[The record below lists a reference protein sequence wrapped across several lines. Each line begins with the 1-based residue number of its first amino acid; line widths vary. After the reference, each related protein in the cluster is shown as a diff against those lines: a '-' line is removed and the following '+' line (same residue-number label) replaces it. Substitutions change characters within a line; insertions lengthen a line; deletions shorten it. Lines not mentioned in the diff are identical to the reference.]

1 MTATCQAAPG
11 LKSISFISTINKPL
25 RFSGAN
31 VCCSQKLIITLLDYQ
46 PVIYINYLHMIR
58 GIIVEDERHSRET
71 LRGMLDR
78 YCKNVEIVAETDS
91 YRGGLKE
98 IREHN
103 PDVVFLDIQMPDGS
117 GFRMLEELDEIN
129 FEIIFTTA
137 FDQFA
142 IKAIK
147 YSALDYLLK
156 PIDPEELVRALKKV
170 ETKLSDQ
177 KMNQNIQVLLD
188 NIKARD
194 ADPHK
199 IILSTSEKIHII
211 ETDHIIR
218 CESDNYY
225 TNFFLSDG
233 KKILVSKTLKEN
245 EQLLSDHNFIRPHK
259 SHLVNVKF
267 IKGFLKY
274 DGGYIEM
281 TDGSRIPV
289 SRRKREKII
298 EVITHL

>member
-1 MTATCQAAPG
+1 MTVNLFRFET
-11 LKSISFISTINKPL
+11 KFIFTEISL
-25 RFSGAN
+25 
-31 VCCSQKLIITLLDYQ
+31 SQYTHLSNEK
-46 PVIYINYLHMIR
+46 MIR
-58 GIIVEDERHSRET
+58 GIIVEDEKHSRET
-71 LRGMLDR
+71 LRGMLER
-78 YCKNVEIVAETDS
+78 YCRNVVIVAEADG
-91 YRGGLKE
+91 YRSGVQAV
-98 IREHN
+98 REYH

-117 GFRMLEELDEIN
+117 GFRMLEELDQIT
-129 FEIIFTTA
+129 FQIIFTTA

-156 PIDPEELVRALKKV
+156 PIDPEELVNAVKKV
-170 ETKLSDQ
+170 ETTISNHLV
-177 KMNQNIQVLLD
+177 NQNIQVLLE
-188 NIKARD
+188 NIKSKE

-199 IILSTSEKIHII
+199 IVLSTSDKIHIL
-211 ETDHIIR
+211 ETDQILR

-225 TNFFLSDG
+225 TNFFLLDG

-245 EQLLSDHNFIRPHK
+245 EELLGSHNFIRPHK
-259 SHLVNVKF
+259 SHLVNVKY
-267 IKGFLKY
+267 IKGFLRH

-298 EVITHL
+298 EIITHL

>member
-1 MTATCQAAPG
+1 
-11 LKSISFISTINKPL
+11 
-25 RFSGAN
+25 
-31 VCCSQKLIITLLDYQ
+31 
-46 PVIYINYLHMIR
+46 MIR

-78 YCKNVEIVAETDS
+78 YCKNVEVIAEADS
-91 YRGGLKE
+91 YRSGLQE
-98 IREHN
+98 IREHH

-117 GFRMLEELDEIN
+117 GFRMLEELDEID

-156 PIDPEELVRALKKV
+156 PIDPEELVNALKKV
-170 ETKLSDQ
+170 ENKLSNQ
-177 KMNQNIQVLLD
+177 KVNQNIQVLLD

-211 ETDHIIR
+211 ETDQILR

-225 TNFFLSDG
+225 TNFFLADG
-233 KKILVSKTLKEN
+233 KKILISKTLKEN

-259 SHLVNVKF
+259 SHLVNVKY

-298 EVITHL
+298 EVIMHL

>member
-1 MTATCQAAPG
+1 
-11 LKSISFISTINKPL
+11 
-25 RFSGAN
+25 
-31 VCCSQKLIITLLDYQ
+31 
-46 PVIYINYLHMIR
+46 MIR
-58 GIIVEDERHSRET
+58 GIIIEDEKHSRET
-71 LRGMLDR
+71 LNGMIDR
-78 YCKNVEIVAETDS
+78 YCKNVSIIAEAES
-91 YRGGLKE
+91 YRGGLE
-98 IREHN
+98 VIREHQ
-103 PDVVFLDIQMPDGS
+103 PDVIFLDIQMPDGS
-117 GFRMLEELDEIN
+117 GFRMLEELDSIN

-156 PIDPEELVRALKKV
+156 PIDAEELVRAVKKV
-170 ETKLSDQ
+170 EQ
-177 KMNQNIQVLLD
+177 KISHSQVNQNIQVLLD
-188 NIKARD
+188 NIKSRD
-194 ADPHK
+194 AEPHK
-199 IILSTSEKIHII
+199 IVLSTSEKIHII
-211 ETDHIIR
+211 ETDQILR

-245 EQLLSDHNFIRPHK
+245 EELLSDHNFIRPHK
-259 SHLVNVKF
+259 SHLVNVKY
-267 IKGFLKY
+267 IKGFLRS

-281 TDGSRIPV
+281 IDGSRIPV